1 MTRVHHVLLDAAAEE
16 ALGMD
21 EKESGQPHPW
31 WEQCQPAASSLRDR
45 GPSPRAAPGLW
56 PSPTWAEEGD
66 EKVKKTVH
74 LQGHPPEGSQYLPQ
88 HCRWAAV
95 FPQPRP
101 TVLASSLLGKRTSGP
116 LVSQEGGR
124 WDQMEERQ
132 SSGTHS
138 PWLRAQEE
146 EAIEGHTQAG
156 QRDEDAR
163 TIRSMAARHV
173 FTGQADVH
181 DPICVHDPAGQGLHK
196 G

>member
-1 MTRVHHVLLDAAAEE
+1 MALTLLGHAHFKALLQPAVLAAVPGHLIDDTVLVPVTRVHHVLLDAAAEE

-45 GPSPRAAPGLW
+45 GASPRAAPGLW
-56 PSPTWAEEGD
+56 PSPTWAGEGN

-116 LVSQEGGR
+116 LVSQERGQMGPDGREAELWNPQPLAQSTGRGGHR
-124 WDQMEERQ
+124 ETHTGWPER
-132 SSGTHS
+132 
-138 PWLRAQEE
+138 
-146 EAIEGHTQAG
+146 
-156 QRDEDAR
+156 
-163 TIRSMAARHV
+163 
-173 FTGQADVH
+173 
-181 DPICVHDPAGQGLHK
+181 
-196 G
+196 